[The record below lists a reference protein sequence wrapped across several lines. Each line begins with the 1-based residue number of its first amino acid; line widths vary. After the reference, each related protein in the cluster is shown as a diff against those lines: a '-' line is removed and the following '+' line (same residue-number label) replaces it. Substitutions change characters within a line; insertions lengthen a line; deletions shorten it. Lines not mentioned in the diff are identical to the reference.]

1 MMEVKQAATVLERIQ
16 NVVQDYPTQFWV
28 LMAGT
33 FIDWL
38 GTNLIMPFLAIYVI
52 QRFEAKITQV
62 DLRWV
67 WAGCSIICAISI
79 ISFYNLH
86 LHARE
91 RLYEM

>member
-16 NVVQDYPTQFWV
+16 NVVQDYPTPFWV
-28 LMAGT
+28 LMEGT

-38 GTNLIMPFLAIYVI
+38 VTNLIMPFLAIDVI

-67 WAGCSIICAISI
+67 
-79 ISFYNLH
+79 
-86 LHARE
+86 
-91 RLYEM
+91 

>member
-1 MMEVKQAATVLERIQ
+1 MMKVKQAATVLERIQ
-16 NVVQDYPTQFWV
+16 NVVQDYPTPFWV

-38 GTNLIMPFLAIYVI
+38 GANLIMPFLAIWI
-52 QRFEAKITQV
+52 
-62 DLRWV
+62 